1 MVPLLSA
8 DAYAVQQVPSFLTSE
23 QSCRISGF
31 NAYLLLRGFSTPQ
44 VTHTCTTSRSS
55 ILSHL
60 GQAEWFWQ
68 ASSAGC
74 TLPRY
79 FLTLCQAFR
88 GRRGE
93 EEQYD
98 GYSHAPKIVGMLM
111 HVALP

>member
-8 DAYAVQQVPSFLTSE
+8 DAYAFQQVPSFLTSE

-74 TLPRY
+74 TLPRC

-88 GRRGE
+88 GLEGRGRARSE
-93 EEQYD
+93 EHTSELQ
-98 GYSHAPKIVGMLM
+98 SHVNL
-111 HVALP
+111 VCRL